1 MNYYATTFILKK
13 DGSATSAYQQF
24 ESKEEARGYM
34 YQFFADNVEDEEV
47 DTLFGKVVTLS
58 GDVLWE
64 ETRKLIPEN
73 NE

>member
-13 DGSATSAYQQF
+13 DGSATSSYQQF

-34 YQFFADNVEDEEV
+34 YQFIADNVEDEEV
-47 DTLFGKVVTLS
+47 DTLFGRVVTLS

-64 ETRKLIPEN
+64 ETRTLVPVN